1 MQHFKL
7 CNFLK
12 CSRKAR
18 WTGVG
23 NTSRIYIESWWKK
36 FRWHSRPEQQGWRRS
51 SAGHPSSWPGWA
63 CRSGASSVWWWGS
76 SSCLN
81 PCGAP
86 GSHPCSYHRVEQPM
100 WPESHTPAST
110 LPADRGRG
118 RTNIPWCADTLTC
131 LNVPNPDRADIVLTT
146 DWQCTPSCSIFVYVF
161 NKLNDK
167 LHKKKIHWFEHDSHV
182 VIWIL
187 SRTFCDRWLNV
198 FADLLIIQSR
208 GLGAWVGKFRI
219 FGSGISD

>member
-36 FRWHSRPEQQGWRRS
+36 FRWHSRPKQQGWRRS

-146 DWQCTPSCSIFVYVF
+146 DWQCTPSCSIFV
-161 NKLNDK
+161 
-167 LHKKKIHWFEHDSHV
+167 I
-182 VIWIL
+182 
-187 SRTFCDRWLNV
+187 RTWWPCCDMNPVKNFLWPLTQRVCW
-198 FADLLIIQSR
+198 FADHPVQ
-208 GLGAWVGKFRI
+208 GP
-219 FGSGISD
+219 GSLSW